1 MYGIYLKI
9 FVFPQLWK
17 TLYCYCLIDHFFSF
31 NFLCYFLTPVYSVS
45 FFFLSRA
52 LVPILEFD
60 GSVLWRPFL
69 PNVCR
74 FLLCAY
80 LGFWE
85 TLLASRWFF
94 FPYILNT
101 CQEIEKGQD
110 ILLDWMCKSFTS
122 GHGGLLFLLAFSS
135 HLGPGLA
142 SLTQA
147 SIIIRTN
154 TYSTHS
160 LTQLGKGE
168 LRNQIT

>member
-17 TLYCYCLIDHFFSF
+17 TLYCYCLLDHFFLQFSLLFF
-31 NFLCYFLTPVYSVS
+31 NSYLQFL
-45 FFFLSRA
+45 FLSKA
-52 LVPILEFD
+52 LVPVLEFG
-60 GSVLWRPFL
+60 GSVLWRLFL

-74 FLLCAY
+74 FLLCAH
-80 LGFWE
+80 LGFWV
-85 TLLASRWFF
+85 TLLASRWCVFF
-94 FPYILNT
+94 SYSLNT

-122 GHGGLLFLLAFSS
+122 GHGGLLFPLAFSS

-154 TYSTHS
+154 TYSTHF

-168 LRNQIT
+168 LRNQTT